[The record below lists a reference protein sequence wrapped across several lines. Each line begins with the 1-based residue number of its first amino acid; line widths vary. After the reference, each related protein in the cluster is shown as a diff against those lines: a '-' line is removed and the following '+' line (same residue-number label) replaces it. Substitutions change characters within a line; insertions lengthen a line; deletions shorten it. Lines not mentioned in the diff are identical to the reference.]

1 MEPLNVSVA
10 ILESIS
16 LIFFRRS
23 NHSHHQ
29 MVRKKHLGIS
39 GQHFQKKNILK
50 QDSKPSL
57 NKIMKFRTKWGKEIS
72 TDGPAKAEIIKTQV
86 IGNHNQEKE
95 NMEFVAFMG
104 EKCVEWAERRAKFS
118 ENAQLWFKMWCQIC
132 RLFTR
137 RRPSTKTL
145 EQPRGLTQD

>member
-1 MEPLNVSVA
+1 
-10 ILESIS
+10 
-16 LIFFRRS
+16 
-23 NHSHHQ
+23 

-57 NKIMKFRTKWGKEIS
+57 NKIMKFRTKLEKEIS
-72 TDGPAKAEIIKTQV
+72 TDGPDKAEIIKTQV

-104 EKCVEWAERRAKFS
+104 EKCVE
-118 ENAQLWFKMWCQIC
+118 
-132 RLFTR
+132 
-137 RRPSTKTL
+137 
-145 EQPRGLTQD
+145 